1 MSAKEAQVPQ
11 RKRKNISAELRW
23 QQQREKKEI
32 RTKIVCIRSEKK
44 VHKNK
49 KQISEQNV
57 ECRRNECWTKRNAKV
72 REWKRERWSERVK
85 NSNEMNLKMF
95 FAFGCTIKVFSTL
108 WWYNMYMQ
116 RAGKKNFVYAL
127 SGSSDVCI
135 LYYTY
140 KHIDRINWNL

>member
-57 ECRRNECWTKRNAKV
+57 ECRRNER
-72 REWKRERWSERVK
+72 
-85 NSNEMNLKMF
+85 
-95 FAFGCTIKVFSTL
+95 
-108 WWYNMYMQ
+108 
-116 RAGKKNFVYAL
+116 
-127 SGSSDVCI
+127 
-135 LYYTY
+135 
-140 KHIDRINWNL
+140 